1 MVGSNLLSPFFL
13 LLLFFFSSSFLLQTP
28 PHLSLNHCHL
38 SHSVSHL
45 LNIPVQVQH
54 PDYQHLQTYTLPLLT
69 HPPAVPALP
78 PSKGSCT
85 SLSKH
90 FRLFWLCVCISSS
103 SRVTWSRQRK
113 WHICSTKLIF
123 PFFPFFPQV
132 PTPHSLV
139 SCGRILPWHGLSL
152 TVISLWCSNMW
163 EDGRFSS
170 KVLMY

>member
-54 PDYQHLQTYTLPLLT
+54 PDYQHLQTHTLPLLT

-90 FRLFWLCVCISSS
+90 VPLFWLCVCISSS

-113 WHICSTKLIF
+113 WHICSAKLIF
-123 PFFPFFPQV
+123 PFFHFSPKFPPPPIPWFRV
-132 PTPHSLV
+132 LG
-139 SCGRILPWHGLSL
+139 SCLGMAC
-152 TVISLWCSNMW
+152 LWP
-163 EDGRFSS
+163 
-170 KVLMY
+170 